1 MKMRQ
6 LEDYPVGIQT
16 MFQQAQEL
24 LERLNRMEMDYR
36 EWEASEEYHIWMASL
51 EDDIVVEPSIP
62 LAQLAAPSRP
72 EVARLRWEAR
82 LANNV

>member
-6 LEDYPVGIQT
+6 LTDYPAGIQT
-16 MFQQAQEL
+16 MFQQAQKL

-36 EWEASEEYHIWMASL
+36 EWETSEEYRIWVASL
-51 EDDIVVEPSIP
+51 ENDIVVEPPTP
-62 LAQLAAPSRP
+62 LAQLVAPSRP
-72 EVARLRWEAR
+72 EVARLRWETR